1 MAKAIYVPVNGTS
14 KKVKTWYVSVNG
26 VSKKVKKAYCSVN
39 GVSELFWDDSAPAG
53 ALYWHGDLC
62 TSLTGGWESIGVQ
75 TWSGSQAA
83 SKVAPTTTYESQ
95 TVKIEQGSGT
105 WTGSDGVWK
114 TKNKVDLSGF
124 TKINILTRGQV
135 AQTGY
140 AAQYQ
145 GTHGIIDLLLND
157 STTGNII
164 YNGDVDQ
171 GQRPYVVENVAGAS
185 QTWDWEVKTYNLNA
199 TTLAKGEEYIM
210 LGFYTCWGRAYA
222 EVSAVWLS

>member
-1 MAKAIYVPVNGTS
+1 MAKAIYVPVNGNS
-14 KKVKTWYVSVNG
+14 RKVKNWYVSVNG
-26 VSKKVKKAYCSVN
+26 TSRKVIRAYCSVN
-39 GVSELFWDDSAPAG
+39 GVSHLFWDDTAPAG

-62 TSLTGGWESIGVQ
+62 TSLTGGWESVGVQ
-75 TWSGSQAA
+75 TWSGSTQG
-83 SKVAPTTTYESQ
+83 SMVAPITTYESQ

-105 WTGSDGVWK
+105 WTGADGVWK
-114 TKNKVDLSGF
+114 TKNKVDISNY

-145 GTHGIIDLLLND
+145 GTHGVIDILLND

-171 GQRPYVVENVAGAS
+171 GQRPYVVEDTQGAS
-185 QTWDWEVKTYNLNA
+185 QTWDWEVKSYNLNSA
-199 TTLAKGEEYIM
+199 ALTKGDEYIM
-210 LGFYTCWGRAYA
+210 LGFYACWGRAYA